1 MLISG
6 RICAS
11 KQESDE
17 KQKMDFAFKIWSKY
31 SGEYSQAYPI
41 VSGIDG
47 DMEYGFLE
55 KSDINSLVSNDVRS
69 KVNADIAGTDSASES
84 GNRVTIP

>member
-1 MLISG
+1 
-6 RICAS
+6 
-11 KQESDE
+11 
-17 KQKMDFAFKIWSKY
+17 MDFAFKIWSKN

-41 VSGIDG
+41 ASGIDG

-55 KSDINSLVSNDVRS
+55 KSDINSLISNDVRS

-84 GNRVTIP
+84 GNWVTIP